1 MLKKC
6 VTWWLGVRWGGYQ
19 LGPGRFPG
27 WVLRKGIPVCSGPGV
42 GGEFLIVSFGGWD
55 LGRLSVPLSVW
66 RFQTLVVNVDQ
77 FQGCV

>member
-6 VTWWLGVRWGGYQ
+6 WGSDGEGTNWDLEGSQGGVLG
-19 LGPGRFPG
+19 
-27 WVLRKGIPVCSGPGV
+27 KGIPVCSGPGV
-42 GGEFLIVSFGGWD
+42 EGEFLIVSSGGWD

>member
-1 MLKKC
+1 MGR
-6 VTWWLGVRWGGYQ
+6 VPTGTWKVPRGGPWKGHSSLQWSGVE
-19 LGPGRFPG
+19 
-27 WVLRKGIPVCSGPGV
+27 
-42 GGEFLIVSFGGWD
+42 GEFLIVSSGGWD